1 MSKEDTKDKEV
12 LIMFLVPVEKIV
24 DRLVQRAR
32 ELASDCQRVFVAVS
46 GGVDSAVVAAILCRA
61 FGSENVVGLFR
72 DIKSNPKHR
81 EDVRALQ
88 EVLRFRL
95 IEIDANPFYEIFLK
109 QAREQFVREG
119 LEWFGENTQEAV
131 ESGWVNAYASLKS
144 RFTTPLAGFIAK
156 AIDGGRGRV
165 FGTGNLEEDRLLRYY
180 DKFGDGAVDNNIL
193 NGLTK
198 MEVRQ
203 IALFFARIMRAD
215 IFRQIAHKLP
225 SADLQ
230 ANGDEHNDESE
241 LTAWARAMG
250 FDIRLSYGTPEQE
263 GNIAWVIKEDMD
275 KGVITGIRSDLDT
288 YRLKREFNYN
298 DDQIN
303 IIMFM
308 RKIERATRHKDL
320 GLPGLP
326 REQLRKEKLVD

>member
-1 MSKEDTKDKEV
+1 M

-24 DRLVQRAR
+24 ERLVQRAR
-32 ELASDCQRVFVAVS
+32 ELAPDCQRVFVAIS
-46 GGVDSAVVAAILCRA
+46 GGVDSTVVAAILCRA

-72 DIKSNPKHR
+72 DIKSNPKHK
-81 EDVRALQ
+81 EDARTLK
-88 EVLRFRL
+88 EVLGFKL
-95 IEIDANPFYEIFLK
+95 IEIDANPFYENFLK
-109 QAREQFVREG
+109 QAREQFAREG
-119 LEWFGENTQEAV
+119 LEWFLENAQEAT

-203 IALFFARIMRAD
+203 IALFFAKDLEAD
-215 IFRQIAHKLP
+215 IFRKIAYKLP

-263 GNIAWVIKEDMD
+263 GNIAWAIKEDMD
-275 KGVITGIRSDLDT
+275 KGVIRGYKSNLSAHN
-288 YRLKREFNYN
+288 LKKEFNYS
-298 DDQIN
+298 DEQIKL
-303 IIMFM
+303 IMFM
-308 RKIERATRHKDL
+308 RKIERITRHKDL